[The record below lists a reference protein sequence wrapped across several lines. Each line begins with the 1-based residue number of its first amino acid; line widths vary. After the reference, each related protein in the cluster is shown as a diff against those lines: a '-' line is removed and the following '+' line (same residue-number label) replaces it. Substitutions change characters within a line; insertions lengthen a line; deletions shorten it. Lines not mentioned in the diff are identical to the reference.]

1 METSEITYNTK
12 IASQEE
18 IFLHLKEC
26 SGLFSPALSETV
38 NIQEYSK
45 KIFLQS
51 ITFEAWVKN
60 NLIGLIAIYLNDV
73 KTHSAYITNVSISKE
88 YSGLG
93 LASALLRMCINHSKL
108 NNFSSIVLEVN
119 QSNTPAINLYKKHGF
134 KIIKNEGNSFFMK
147 VEF

>member
-1 METSEITYNTK
+1 MEISQIIYYTK

-26 SGLFSPALSETV
+26 SNLFSPALSETV
-38 NIQEYSK
+38 NIHEYSK

-51 ITFEAWVKN
+51 VTFEAWVNN
-60 NLIGLIAIYLNDV
+60 NLIGLIAAYFNDV
-73 KTHSAYITNVSISKE
+73 KTHAAYITNVSIIKE

-93 LASALLRMCINHSKL
+93 LASSLLRMCINHAKL
-108 NNFSSIVLEVN
+108 NNFSSISLEVN

-134 KIIKNEGNSFFMK
+134 KIIKNEGNSSFMK
-147 VEF
+147 AEF